1 MKRILLLVIL
11 ASMLAAAMALS
22 GVAQAAQGGNK
33 ATAQCRA
40 EAVRTLQ
47 PGFKPSDYNF
57 VAGTEE
63 ANDFD
68 GQATA
73 GPDVFCGFGG
83 NDSISTLDAGD
94 IFIGGAGNDSDLVAS
109 ATGTAVSEISD
120 GPTDK
125 STAHPAEKSAL
136 SSIDT
141 STPPSRKT

>member
-1 MKRILLLVIL
+1 MMRV
-11 ASMLAAAMALS
+11 SCPYDEP
-22 GVAQAAQGGNK
+22 VFQQAD
-33 ATAQCRA
+33 
-40 EAVRTLQ
+40 E
-47 PGFKPSDYNF
+47 FSD
-57 VAGTEE
+57 VQMPCAEE

-83 NDSISTLDAGD
+83 DDSISTLDAGD
-94 IFIGGAGNDSDLVAS
+94 IFIGGAGNDSDLVSS

-141 STPPSRKT
+141 STLPSRKT

>member
-1 MKRILLLVIL
+1 MKRILLLVTLALML
-11 ASMLAAAMALS
+11 ASAMALS
-22 GVAQAAQGGNK
+22 GVAQAAQCK
-33 ATAQCRA
+33 A

-83 NDSISTLDAGD
+83 DDSISTLDAGD

-120 GPTDK
+120 GPTEK